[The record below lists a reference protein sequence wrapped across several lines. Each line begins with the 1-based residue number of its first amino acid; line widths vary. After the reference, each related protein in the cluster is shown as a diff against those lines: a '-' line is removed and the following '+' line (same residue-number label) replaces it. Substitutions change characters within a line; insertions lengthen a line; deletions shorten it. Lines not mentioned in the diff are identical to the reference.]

1 MLIVCPT
8 CATSYDVELASLQP
22 KGRQVRC
29 VRCRTIWH
37 AAASRAEE
45 LTAAADALAP
55 AYDAAE
61 VAVQSAAGEPGSHL
75 SIGDPAEQPDAAWAD
90 ETADEVAAEAL
101 GSLNVVQ
108 SADGNAFPEAGA
120 AEPVAVDAPSIAPG
134 DFDDSQHPTEIDAD
148 DNAEMRLDVETV
160 AAQRSRRGSR
170 RTEWRWPLSRLQ
182 SGIMALVLLDAIIIG
197 WRANIV
203 RVVPQTASF
212 FSWLGIPV
220 NLRGL
225 DLANIATATERQDGV
240 PILVVEGNIVNDAR
254 KIVDVPR
261 LIFAVRNAAKQE
273 IYSWTAVPSRTTL
286 PPGESVAFHSRLASP
301 PPDSHDVLVRF
312 VNRRD
317 IIAGDH

>member
-55 AYDAAE
+55 AYE
-61 VAVQSAAGEPGSHL
+61 AGAPGSHL
-75 SIGDPAEQPDAAWAD
+75 STGVSAEEPDAAWAD
-90 ETADEVAAEAL
+90 QTADEGAAEAR
-101 GSLNVVQ
+101 GSLNIVQ

-120 AEPVAVDAPSIAPG
+120 AEPIAVDAPSVAPG
-134 DFDDSQHPTEIDAD
+134 DFGDGQHPIEIDAD
-148 DNAEMRLDVETV
+148 DGAERLQDVETV
-160 AAQRSRRGSR
+160 AAQRSRRGAR
-170 RTEWRWPLSRLQ
+170 RTQWRWPLSRLQ
-182 SGIMALVLLDAIIIG
+182 SGILALVLLDAIIIG

-212 FSWLGIPV
+212 FSSLGIPV
-220 NLRGL
+220 NLRSL
-225 DLANIATATERQDGV
+225 DLANIATATEQQNGV

-261 LIFAVRNAAKQE
+261 LRFAVRNAARQE

-301 PPDSHDVLVRF
+301 PPDSRDVLVRF